1 MTGTKFSSALIQA
14 LFGGQED
21 RTALL
26 SDIDD
31 GCTVCDHPFGHMP
44 HMCLSSG
51 SSIGI
56 AS

>member
-1 MTGTKFSSALIQA
+1 MASSKLSSALIHA
-14 LFGGQED
+14 LFGGQDD

-26 SDIDD
+26 SYIDD
-31 GCTVCDHPFGHMP
+31 GCPVCDHPFGHMP